1 MLMKK
6 IYCQRTTYP
15 MHKMQQQNKAIK
27 ADTICQQ
34 ADPGMKL
41 EPGFVRH
48 AIIASMTLAIV
59 ACGDSDLPAL
69 QRDAI
74 IEAQQRFAA
83 AQQASQADQ
92 SAQENSE
99 VANPAV
105 TQTPAASENSAT
117 TETDDADPA
126 TEQSVQPGAATA
138 APSEPPNTLNFDDFQ
153 LVFNENFDDGVI
165 DPEKWTTAFRWGPDL
180 VVNNEEQYYV
190 DIQNTPDFGYNP
202 FRMDSGSLAIGA
214 NLTPDNLL
222 ADANDQTYLSGVL
235 TTADRFEF
243 THGIAEIRALVPAG
257 AGLLSQFWMLP
268 DVFEGLR
275 PQTFIMEVR
284 GNEPEAVFHS
294 YKYQDE
300 NDVVQTSGAL
310 RSEGTD
316 FSADFHTYAVE
327 WSPDELIYYIDGVEF
342 QRFTSENI
350 ASQDMYLILTLA
362 IGGVFPGSP
371 DDTTVFPAELIID
384 HVRVFQQIPQ

>member
-1 MLMKK
+1 
-6 IYCQRTTYP
+6 
-15 MHKMQQQNKAIK
+15 MHKMQQLSTAIK
-27 ADTICQQ
+27 DNSTSQHSDSGIT
-34 ADPGMKL
+34 M
-41 EPGFVRH
+41 ESRFVRH
-48 AIIASMTLAIV
+48 AMFASMTMVIV

-74 IEAQQRFAA
+74 IEAQQRDVA

-92 SAQENSE
+92 TAQESGE
-99 VANPAV
+99 VTAPLVPEA
-105 TQTPAASENSAT
+105 PAASETPDT
-117 TETDDADPA
+117 TETDGAADPS
-126 TEQSVQPGAATA
+126 TEQEVQLGAAVESPA
-138 APSEPPNTLNFDDFQ
+138 EPPNTINFDDFQ
-153 LVFNENFDDGVI
+153 LVFNENFDDGTI

-202 FRMDSGSLAIGA
+202 FRMDSDSLAIGA

-222 ADANDQTYLSGVL
+222 TDANDQAYLSGVL

-243 THGIAEIRALVPAG
+243 THGIAEIRAQVPAG
-257 AGLLSQFWMLP
+257 TGLLSQFWMLP

-284 GNEPEAVFHS
+284 GSEPEAVFHS

-300 NDVVQTSGAL
+300 NDDVQTSGVL

-342 QRFTSENI
+342 QRFASENI

-362 IGGVFPGSP
+362 IGGVFSGSP
-371 DDTTVFPAELIID
+371 DETTVFPAELIID
-384 HVRVFQQIPQ
+384 HVRVFQRISQ

>member
-1 MLMKK
+1 
-6 IYCQRTTYP
+6 
-15 MHKMQQQNKAIK
+15 MHKMQQQNTATKS
-27 ADTICQQ
+27 DTTSLQKDSGIT
-34 ADPGMKL
+34 MKFR
-41 EPGFVRH
+41 FVRP
-48 AIIASMTLAIV
+48 AIIASAALAIV

-69 QRDAI
+69 QRDAL
-74 IEAQQRFAA
+74 IEAVQRDMA
-83 AQQASQADQ
+83 AQQANQTDQ

-99 VANPAV
+99 VAAPVVSEAE
-105 TQTPAASENSAT
+105 TLAASENPAT
-117 TETDDADPA
+117 TEADVADPT
-126 TEQSVQPGAATA
+126 TEQAVQLGAAVE
-138 APSEPPNTLNFDDFQ
+138 APPEPLNTINFDDFQ
-153 LVFNENFDDGVI
+153 LVFNENFDDGEI

-214 NLTPDNLL
+214 NLTPDDLL
-222 ADANDQTYLSGVL
+222 AEANDQAYLSGVL

-243 THGIAEIRALVPAG
+243 THGIAEIRAQVPAG

-284 GNEPEAVFHS
+284 GSEPEAVFHS

-300 NDVVQTSGAL
+300 NDDVQTSGVL
-310 RSEGTD
+310 RSGGTD
-316 FSADFHTYAVE
+316 FSAGFHAYAVE
-327 WSPDELIYYIDGVEF
+327 WGPDELIYYIDGVEF
-342 QRFTSENI
+342 QRFASENI

-371 DDTTVFPAELIID
+371 DETTVFPAELIID
-384 HVRVFQQIPQ
+384 HVRVFQRISQ